1 MNIGGQGKKL
11 LKFFRRSG
19 KGDIA
24 MMKKSRRATAF
35 FVAAIMVLFFSLPGF
50 AGDVADVILGSQT
63 IHFQPKVGYN
73 KLVVRV
79 SAPDG
84 NVHERIFKAGADAVI
99 QLPGN
104 APDGSYVYE
113 IRALYEATATRDNT
127 TVMTDA
133 RLAANSVPRV
143 QDGHFR
149 VLGGS
154 IVLPTSET
162 PNRVDDIVH
171 LDDVIITSSL
181 CVGFDCING
190 ESFGFDT
197 LRLKENNLR
206 IHFYDTS
213 NSASFPTN
221 DWRIVIN
228 DSANGGASYF
238 GIEDSSSG
246 KRVFTIEAAAPA
258 NSFYLDDYGRIGM
271 GTSTPVVELEI
282 AEGDTPTVRLNQD
295 GSSGWAP
302 QTWDV
307 AGNEANFFI
316 RDVSNGSRLTFRIQ
330 PGAPTN
336 TLTLKSTGYVGIG
349 TWEPEAMLEVEGTA
363 QDVQLLVQR
372 TDGATGQL
380 TAKSGVV
387 NFGSKGAHP
396 LRLMVNQEWKM
407 NLNDDN
413 SLTMQNGAS
422 CSAVG
427 VWTNASSIEYKEN
440 IQELNA
446 IEAID
451 TLKGLKPVKY
461 NYKADKNEEYVGFIA
476 EEVPELVA
484 TGDRKGM
491 SPMDVVGV
499 LTKVLQEQQKTIE
512 ALQKE
517 VEELKKK

>member
-1 MNIGGQGKKL
+1 
-11 LKFFRRSG
+11 
-19 KGDIA
+19 

-35 FVAAIMVLFFSLPGF
+35 TVAAIMVLFFSLPGF

-63 IHFQPKVGYN
+63 IHFQPKVGYS

-84 NVHERIFKAGADAVI
+84 NVHERIFKSGADAVI

-104 APDGSYVYE
+104 APDGSYNYE
-113 IRALYEATATRDNT
+113 IRALYEIAATRDNT
-127 TVMTDA
+127 AAVKDT
-133 RLAANSVPRV
+133 RLAADSIPRV

-197 LRLKENNLR
+197 MRLKENNLR

-213 NSASFPTN
+213 TSASFPTN

-228 DSANGGASYF
+228 DTANGGASYF
-238 GIEDSSSG
+238 GVEDSSSG
-246 KRVFTIEAAAPA
+246 KRVFTIEASAPA
-258 NSFYLDDYGRIGM
+258 NSLYVEDYGRIGL
-271 GTSTPVVELEI
+271 GTSTPVVELHI
-282 AEGDTPTVRLNQD
+282 AEGDTPTVRLDQD

-302 QTWDV
+302 QIWDV

-316 RDVSNGSRLTFRIQ
+316 RDVTNGSKLSFRIQ
-330 PGAPTN
+330 PGTPAD
-336 TLTLKSTGYVGIG
+336 TLCMKSDGNVGIG
-349 TWEPEAMLEVEGTA
+349 TWSPEAKLEVQGTGA
-363 QDVQLLVQR
+363 DVQFLIER

-380 TAKSGVV
+380 SAKAGVV

-407 NLNDDN
+407 NINDDN
-413 SLTMQNGAS
+413 SMTMQNGAS
-422 CSAVG
+422 CTAVG

-440 IQELNA
+440 IQELNST
-446 IEAID
+446 EALD